1 MFLGVDLDIFLKF
14 NKIRK
19 LNCTIEDIKKAIKK
33 SDIIGVSED
42 GLKVHRKVPVKV
54 KENVDFCTIY
64 VENIKADANHESL
77 SQIFSDFGNVVYVS
91 IPKYKHNKANKGF
104 AFIEY
109 ENEEQANEAISF
121 FESIGC
127 KIPAQK
133 NPEELQSILTFEGDQ
148 LNIETEESQNQEQEE
163 NKEVPEETLKKRK
176 LSTEV
181 SDQSKK
187 ENKEVPEDNLKKR
200 KLSTEES
207 EGNNKQKKLDVN
219 DKPETLTET
228 TKLKTEEEEEQNP
241 SNEIK
246 EVKKKKKSKKEKR
259 KQSIKELGMLV
270 LSK

>member
-1 MFLGVDLDIFLKF
+1 MFLGVDLDVFLKF

-19 LNCTIEDIKKAIKK
+19 LNCTVEDIKKAIKK

-109 ENEEQANEAISF
+109 EKEEQASEAISF

-163 NKEVPEETLKKRK
+163 NKEVPEETLQKRK

-181 SDQSKK
+181 NDQSEK
-187 ENKEVPEDNLKKR
+187 EETLKKR
-200 KLSTEES
+200 KLSTEEND
-207 EGNNKQKKLDVN
+207 GNKKQKKLEIN
-219 DKPETLTET
+219 DEPETLTET
-228 TKLKTEEEEEQNP
+228 AKLKTDKEEQNP
-241 SNEIK
+241 SNEIE

-259 KQSIKELGMLV
+259 KQYIKELGMLV